1 MSRKFLGLLVFVVFG
16 FAKLPVEDRVLSS
29 LREQKLIEA
38 PLNLDLREN
47 LGQMGFAASLGGLR
61 SLVASIT
68 YLQAYVAF
76 EDVDWGRVDSL
87 MTLTTRLQP
96 HEPEY
101 WSDASWHMAYNAA
114 SNYMNNQ
121 ELRFAIRNKLFR
133 DYIQRGIDILDE
145 GLRYLPNNPQL
156 LTRLGDIYRDRQV
169 DHRKAA
175 ECYLAAAAHGAKS
188 YYERM
193 GAYQLVLLDDRASWE
208 KAYAILKKEYDEHKA
223 VYDRKDMGRSSV
235 MRDLPI
241 LEQRLNIPADQR
253 IRPAVP
259 LHLIK

>member
-1 MSRKFLGLLVFVVFG
+1 MSRKLIGLFVFIVFG
-16 FAKLPVEDRVLSS
+16 LAKLPVEDRVLGS
-29 LREQKLIEA
+29 LREQNLVEA
-38 PLNLDLREN
+38 PLNLELREN
-47 LGQMGFAASLGGLR
+47 IGQMGFAASLGGLR

-101 WSDASWHMAYNAA
+101 WGDASWHMAYNAA

-121 ELRFAIRNKLFR
+121 DLRFAIRNKLFR
-133 DYIQRGIDILDE
+133 DYVQRGIDILDE

-175 ECYLAAAAHGAKS
+175 YCYLTAAAHGAKD
-188 YYERM
+188 YYKRM
-193 GAYQLVLLDDRASWE
+193 GAYQLVLLDDRDSWE
-208 KAYAILKKEYDEHKA
+208 KAYAILKKDYDDHKS
-223 VYDRKDMGRSSV
+223 VYERKDMARSSV

-241 LEQRLNIPADQR
+241 LEQRLNIPVDKR
-253 IRPAVP
+253 IKPVVP